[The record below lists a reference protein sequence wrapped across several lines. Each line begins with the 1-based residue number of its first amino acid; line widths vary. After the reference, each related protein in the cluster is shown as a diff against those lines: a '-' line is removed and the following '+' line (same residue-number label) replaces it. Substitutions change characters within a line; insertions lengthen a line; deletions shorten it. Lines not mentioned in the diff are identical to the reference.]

1 MEELSAVR
9 YKGGFGL
16 AGKVREE
23 WQAVVTEDTGVTD
36 ELFVVTSD
44 FKLLPK

>member
-9 YKGGFGL
+9 YNGGFGL